1 MAPKDP
7 EQTARLLRQGRRFGL
22 GLYAALVVIPVAIWA
37 GQIMEQVWAPQEEAC
52 GLSCRAGIAAL
63 VAAVQRARVAAG
75 SELGGERPALERFR
89 EALDPEWSW
98 RTDLGRR
105 CRSDREGAR
114 ALETVD
120 LYRYAEEHAL
130 RYEARDVARLRRSIQ
145 NLQTKLFG
153 GPEWNDPGR

>member
-1 MAPKDP
+1 MATAMSPNNP
-7 EQTARLLRQGRRFGL
+7 EQATRLLRHGRRFGL

-37 GQIMEQVWAPQEEAC
+37 GQIMEQVWAPEGEPSHV
-52 GLSCRAGIAAL
+52 GCRAGIAAL
-63 VAAVQRARVAAG
+63 VAAVQRARLAAG

-89 EALDPEWSW
+89 ETLNPEWRW

-105 CRSDREGAR
+105 CRADQGAAR

-130 RYEARDVARLRRSIQ
+130 RYEARDVAHLRRRIQ
-145 NLQTKLFG
+145 NLQTTLFG
-153 GPEWNDPGR
+153 GPE